1 MARLGLFLPALEG
14 GGAEQVMLQLAGAL
28 ALRGHDVYLM
38 VAKPGGALSGR
49 IPKGVNVI
57 TLHRASS
64 LAARGYFLRHGDAR
78 LQAFASWPGL
88 LDFTP
93 VLAATLDAA
102 RLDALLCSTI
112 GAAAELVAAALSCAR
127 VSTRLVLRESN
138 MVGTKRQ
145 GQAGRVT
152 RLRRAY
158 ARAAKV
164 VAVSHRVAQ
173 DLVDTLGMD
182 PRRIVVIP
190 NPLDLARLRGLARQ
204 EPPHPWF
211 TEDVPIV
218 LAVGRLV
225 PQKGFDMLLEA
236 AALVRR
242 QLAVRLVILGEGP
255 QRGKLKDQA
264 ARLGLAEAVSLPG
277 FVANPYACMARA
289 SVMVLPSHYEGS
301 PNCLLE
307 ALACGCPVVAADS
320 PGGTAEVL
328 AQGALGKLVP
338 VGDAQATA
346 SAILDAIQSGQ
357 RPMADVALARH
368 DIAAVSAAYE
378 SVLLDGF

>member
-14 GGAEQVMLQLAGAL
+14 GGAEQVMLQLAGGL
-28 ALRGHDVYLM
+28 ALRGHDVHLM

-49 IPKGVNVI
+49 IPEGVNVI
-57 TLHRASS
+57 TLRRTSS
-64 LAARGYFLRHGDAR
+64 LAARVYVLRHGDAWS
-78 LQAFASWPGL
+78 QAFAPWPGL
-88 LDFTP
+88 MDFTP
-93 VLAATLDAA
+93 ALAAELENQHF
-102 RLDALLCSTI
+102 DALLCSTI
-112 GAAAELVAAALSCAR
+112 GASAELMTAAMSCAR

-138 MVGTKRQ
+138 MVAVKWQ
-145 GQAGRVT
+145 GQSRRLA

-158 ARAAKV
+158 ARPAKV

-173 DLVDTLGMD
+173 DLVDTLGVD
-182 PRRIVVIP
+182 QRRIVAIP
-190 NPLDLARLRGLARQ
+190 NPLDLERIHELAQ
-204 EPPHPWF
+204 QVPEHPWF

-225 PQKGFDMLLEA
+225 PQKGFAMLLEA

-242 QLAVRLVILGEGP
+242 QLAVRVVILGDGP
-255 QRGKLKDQA
+255 QRAALLEQA
-264 ARLGLAEAVSLPG
+264 ARLGLADVVSLPG

-289 SVMVLPSHYEGS
+289 DVMVLPSHYEGL

-307 ALACGCPVVAADS
+307 ALACGCPVVATDS
-320 PGGTAEVL
+320 PGGTAEVMV
-328 AQGALGKLVP
+328 QGALGRLVP

-346 SAILDAIQSGQ
+346 EAILEAIQSGQ
-357 RPMADVALARH
+357 HPAVDAALVRH

-378 SVLLDGF
+378 AALLGA